1 MVTNEYHA
9 LPYKPACSVAML
21 YVAVPNLFAFAWPD
35 LVRRSVTEHSALVC
49 PLTGVLTY
57 YRVLEYSLRCGPT
70 SCAGPSLSTQ
80 QLSAH

>member
-35 LVRRSVTEHSALVC
+35 LVRRFAHREHS
-49 PLTGVLTY
+49 T
-57 YRVLEYSLRCGPT
+57 RCLPT
-70 SCAGPSLSTQ
+70 SGMTR
-80 QLSAH
+80 